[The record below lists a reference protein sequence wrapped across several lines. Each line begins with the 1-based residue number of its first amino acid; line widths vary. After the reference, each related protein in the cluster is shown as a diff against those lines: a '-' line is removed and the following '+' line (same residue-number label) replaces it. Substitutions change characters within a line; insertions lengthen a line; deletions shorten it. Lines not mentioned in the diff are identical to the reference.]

1 MPPNKVRFSPTV
13 SRSHTPPHS
22 PSPTPSSSSILY
34 NTDDDQDSDD
44 DDSVRR
50 NLLPTIAR
58 PLVRRRR
65 RLGKRNA
72 WMKFGMTVL
81 LAAALLGLG
90 VLFGVIFWENEEGI
104 VDDGILVDAPR
115 GAVSSDVL
123 TCSRIGV
130 ELLKKGGN
138 AIDAAIGTAA
148 CIGVVNSFASG
159 IGGGG
164 FMVVREGDGRSKAY
178 NFRETAPG
186 SASRDMYSG
195 DPLKARVGGLAV
207 AIPGEVH
214 GYATAHARSG
224 RLPWQE
230 IWQPSIDLAR
240 RGFHIPPMLA
250 GIMAKEAPF
259 FRQHREE
266 WEFLFSQET
275 GELLQVGELMK
286 REAYA
291 RTLEVIA
298 GKGEYARGGV
308 YSGVKQF
315 YNGSIAERIV
325 EAANK
330 HGGIL
335 TTEDFSRYFTIVED
349 TVRTH
354 FHGREVIT
362 CPPPCS
368 GAVLIEGLNIAEK
381 LDISDPDKSL
391 SYHYLVEI
399 MKWISA
405 GRTEL
410 GDPADPVVA
419 SNSKRIHQLQSKSYA
434 EAVRANISAD
444 TTYSW
449 EHYNPAYEPVDP
461 KGTSHLSVLDN
472 YGNAVALTTTVNL
485 YWGAKVHDPQTGIVL
500 NSEMDDFSIPG
511 RSNAYRLEPSIYNY
525 IIPYKRPLSS
535 TTPTIIVE
543 EDGAPGLV
551 IGGSG
556 GSRIVT
562 GVFQAI
568 VKNYLWGYNLL
579 DTIKSPR
586 LHHQLIPEVVSAERG
601 TEKWIL
607 EGLEERGHV
616 IGLRGIGEASG
627 GSVIQVVKGM
637 DSGRVEAVADW
648 WRKGGRA
655 AGY

>member
-13 SRSHTPPHS
+13 SRSHTPPCS
-22 PSPTPSSSSILY
+22 PSPTPSSVSILY
-34 NTDDDQDSDD
+34 NTDDDGQDSDD
-44 DDSVRR
+44 DDDSLRR
-50 NLLPTIAR
+50 SLLPTTAR

-65 RLGKRNA
+65 RLSRQNVC
-72 WMKFGMTVL
+72 MRFGMTVL

-123 TCSRIGV
+123 ACSRIGV
-130 ELLKKGGN
+130 GLLKKGGN
-138 AIDAAIGTAA
+138 AVDAAIGTAV

-159 IGGGG
+159 VGGGG
-164 FMVVREGDGRSKAY
+164 FMVVREGSGRSKAY

-186 SASRDMYSG
+186 SASRDMYNG
-195 DPLKARVGGLAV
+195 DPLEARVGGLAV
-207 AIPGEVH
+207 AVPGEVH

-224 RLPWQE
+224 RMPWQE

-240 RGFHIPPMLA
+240 RGFHIPPTLA
-250 GIMAKEAPF
+250 AIIAKEALF

-266 WEFLFSQET
+266 WEYLFNRET

-298 GKGEYARGGV
+298 GKGEYNRGGV

-315 YNGSIAERIV
+315 YNGSVAEQIV
-325 EAANK
+325 QAANK

-349 TVRTH
+349 TLKTD
-354 FHGREVIT
+354 FHGREVVT

-381 LDISDPDKSL
+381 LDMGDPERSL
-391 SYHYLVEI
+391 SHHYLVEI

-410 GDPADPVVA
+410 GDPTDPVVA
-419 SNSKRIHQLQSKSYA
+419 SNSERIHQLQSKSYA

-511 RSNAYRLEPSIYNY
+511 RSNAYRPEP
-525 IIPYKRPLSS
+525 PLSS
-535 TTPTIIVE
+535 TAPTIIVE

-568 VKNYLWGYNLL
+568 VKNYLWGYGLL

-586 LHHQLIPEVVSAERG
+586 LHHQLIPEVVFAERG
-601 TEKWIL
+601 IEKWIL
-607 EGLEERGHV
+607 EGLEERGHAV
-616 IGLRGIGEASG
+616 ERKGVGEASG

-637 DSGRVEAVADW
+637 ASGRVEAVADW